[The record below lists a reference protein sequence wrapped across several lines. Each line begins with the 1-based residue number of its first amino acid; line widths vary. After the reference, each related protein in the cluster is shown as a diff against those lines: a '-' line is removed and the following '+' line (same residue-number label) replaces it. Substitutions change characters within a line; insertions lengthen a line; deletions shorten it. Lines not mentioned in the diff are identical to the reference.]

1 MKIYHR
7 IFLALIALFFTISQ
21 TYSQSPAKEIYNAG
35 INYAV
40 KGDFNNAKK
49 EFEKALTVD
58 SLYTSAQ
65 LSLKTIN
72 DILLNKIKKE
82 TGVYV
87 FKGVQYDDQGKYEQA
102 INEFTKAIE
111 INPGYADVYNKRGI
125 SYYNREKYDLAIRD
139 YNKAIEINPKYAEA
153 FNNRGIV
160 YYQQEKYDLATS
172 NYTKAIE
179 IDPKYAKAY
188 HNRGLV
194 YFLYL
199 KDTDKGCADWLKA
212 CELGECTNYKM
223 AKEKKLCN

>member
-7 IFLALIALFFTISQ
+7 IFLILTALFLAISQ
-21 TYSQSPAKEIYNAG
+21 AYSQSPAKEIYNEG

-40 KGDFNNAKK
+40 KGEFKKAKK

-58 SLYTSAQ
+58 SLYTPAQ
-65 LSLKTIN
+65 LNLKTTN
-72 DILLNKIKKE
+72 DILSNKIKKE
-82 TGVYV
+82 TGTRI

-111 INPGYADVYNKRGI
+111 LNPGYADIYNKRGL
-125 SYYNREKYDLAIRD
+125 SYYNQEKYDQAIGD
-139 YNKAIEINPKYAEA
+139 YNKAIEINSKYVEA

-160 YYQQEKYDLATS
+160 YYQQEQYDQAIS

-179 IDPKYAKAY
+179 IDPTYAKAY

-194 YFLYL
+194 YFVHL
-199 KDTDKGCADWLKA
+199 KDTDRGCADWQKA

-223 AKEKKLCN
+223 AKEKKLCK